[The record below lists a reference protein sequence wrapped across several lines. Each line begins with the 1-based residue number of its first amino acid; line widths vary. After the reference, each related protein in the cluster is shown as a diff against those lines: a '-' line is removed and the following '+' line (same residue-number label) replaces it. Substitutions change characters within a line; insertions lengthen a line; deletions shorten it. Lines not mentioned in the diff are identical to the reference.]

1 MELSSSKRAVEERGQ
16 PEPGAT
22 RRPPFFVV
30 VGSLGIAQILAWG
43 STYYLPAVLAAAI
56 VADTGWPPA
65 WVVGGLSVGLLV
77 SGLISPL
84 IGGQIDRR
92 GGRPVLAASAFLLA
106 AGLVILGF
114 SASLPSYIF
123 GWSVIGL
130 GMGAGLYDPAFS
142 TLGRLYGPGARS
154 AITYLTL
161 VAGFSST
168 ICWPA
173 TAYLAAHFGWRA
185 TCLSYA
191 VVQIA
196 IVLPC
201 YIFGLPKEPARR
213 PASAVPRVV
222 AKVTLRPGQRLAF
235 GLLAGGLSLAALV
248 MTVIAVCVIALLQAR
263 GLGAAAAVGLGA
275 MIGPSQVAARI
286 LEAGFGK
293 RIHPIWGMIAASIA
307 IATGLAMLL
316 GGPGTI
322 VAGVLLYGAGN
333 GIRSITRGTVPLALF
348 GVEGYP
354 VVMGWLSLPVLV
366 TQATAPSLG
375 MLLMSSCGA
384 NGTILVLCGL
394 SAINILLALALLPH
408 ALRPRTG

>member
-1 MELSSSKRAVEERGQ
+1 MSSSKRAVEERGQ
-16 PEPGAT
+16 PEPEAAL
-22 RRPPFFVV
+22 RPRFSVV
-30 VGSLGIAQILAWG
+30 VASLGVAQVLAWG

-56 VADTGWPPA
+56 VTDTGWPPA

-77 SGLISPL
+77 SGLVSPF
-84 IGGQIDRR
+84 IGAQIDRR
-92 GGRPVLAASAFLLA
+92 GGRPVLVASALLLA
-106 AGLVILGF
+106 AGLVILGC
-114 SASLPSYIF
+114 SASLPIYLF
-123 GWSVIGL
+123 GWSVVGL

-161 VAGFSST
+161 IAGFSST
-168 ICWPA
+168 LCWPA
-173 TAYLAAHFGWRA
+173 SAYLAAHIGWRA

-191 VVQIA
+191 VVHIA

-213 PASAVPRVV
+213 RTSAAPRAA
-222 AKVTLRPGQRLAF
+222 AKVTLRPGQGVAF
-235 GLLAGGLSLAALV
+235 ALLAGSLSLAALV
-248 MTVIAVCVIALLQAR
+248 MTVIAVDVIALLQAR
-263 GLGAAAAVGLGA
+263 GLSAATAVGLGA

-286 LEAGFGK
+286 LEVGFGR
-293 RIHPIWGMIAASIA
+293 RIHPIWGMLAASIA

-322 VAGVLLYGAGN
+322 MAGILLYGAGN

-348 GVEGYP
+348 GIDGYP
-354 VVMGWLSLPVLV
+354 VVMGRLSLPVLV

-375 MLLMSSCGA
+375 VLLMSRCGPH
-384 NGTILVLCGL
+384 GTISVLCGL
-394 SAINILLALALLPH
+394 SAINVLMALALLPY
-408 ALRPRTG
+408 ALRRRAG